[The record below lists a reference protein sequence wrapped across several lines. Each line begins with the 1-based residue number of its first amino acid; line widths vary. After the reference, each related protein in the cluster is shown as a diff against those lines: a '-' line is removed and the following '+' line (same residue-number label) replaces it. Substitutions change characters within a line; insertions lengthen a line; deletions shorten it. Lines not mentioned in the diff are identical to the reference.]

1 MAGFQASVMAPL
13 GAAPAVVAPSAGN
26 CASTAAPPASMSLRV
41 SAIGLTGL
49 LLSYPM
55 TSSLLDPRL
64 PGGHCD
70 SIATEPGAATAP
82 AAACDRSK
90 SAGLWSCLLPS
101 DRHLALQH
109 EPIEIAALLH
119 VVVGVGLVH
128 DAAVVPHHPVAVAP
142 LVAVLVLLLRGVPHQ
157 VADQRQ
163 RILILHEIGRAH

>member
-1 MAGFQASVMAPL
+1 MAVCQASVMAPF
-13 GAAPAVVAPSAGN
+13 GAAPAVVVPNAGN

-70 SIATEPGAATAP
+70 SIATEPGAATAR
-82 AAACDRSK
+82 AAACGRCK
-90 SAGLWSCLLPS
+90 SARPWSRLLPS

-109 EPIEIAALLH
+109 EPVEITALLH

-128 DAAVVPHHPVAVAP
+128 DAAVVPQHPVAVAP
-142 LVAVLVLLLRGVPHQ
+142 LVAILVFPLGGVPHQ

-163 RILILHEIGRAH
+163 RI